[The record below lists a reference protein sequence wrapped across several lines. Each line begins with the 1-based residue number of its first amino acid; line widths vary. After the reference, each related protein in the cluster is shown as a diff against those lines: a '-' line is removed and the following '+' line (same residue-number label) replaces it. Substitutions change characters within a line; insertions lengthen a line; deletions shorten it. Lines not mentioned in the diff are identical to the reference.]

1 MDFVFQRAFK
11 FSLGV
16 HGAAILGA
24 VIFSLLTTCQT
35 EPEPLVF
42 ELVGAAPAPQQ
53 LESARPDPESI
64 DAFKVDELPPLP
76 DVPELPPN
84 KPTPTPIQSPA
95 PTPAPKPK
103 PVQKQISYEDWIK
116 NQNLPDRRQVVQ
128 RPQNRVTPA
137 PQIDT
142 SIRKRLESQQ
152 SDIRIEGISVASA
165 QDMDALLRYQVL
177 LSQSIQRVFVPQ
189 GEGLIA
195 TVLFSVSSSGR
206 IHSGQIVQSSGVGA
220 FDQAALRAL
229 QVARSPGPPP
239 GNQTLQFS
247 LNFRSK

>member
-1 MDFVFQRAFK
+1 MDFIFQRAFK
-11 FSLGV
+11 LSLGV

-24 VIFSLLTTCQT
+24 VIFSLLTTCKT

-53 LESARPDPESI
+53 SDSARPDPESI
-64 DAFKVDELPPLP
+64 DAFKVEELPPLP
-76 DVPELPPN
+76 DVPELPRK
-84 KPTPTPIQSPA
+84 KPTPTPIQSPV
-95 PTPAPKPK
+95 PTPPPKPAR
-103 PVQKQISYEDWIK
+103 KQISYEEFIK
-116 NQNLPDRRQVVQ
+116 NRELPDRRQVVQ
-128 RPQNRVTPA
+128 RPSNQRVATTE
-137 PQIDT
+137 ITTD
-142 SIRKRLESQQ
+142 IRKRLESEP

-177 LSQSIQRVFVPQ
+177 LSQAIERVFVPQ
-189 GEGLIA
+189 GDGLIA

-206 IHSGQIVQSSGVGA
+206 IHSGRIVQSSGVGA

-229 QVARSPGPPP
+229 QVARAPGPPP